1 MLKFSGSSYAC
12 QVWLERGVLFGRP
25 SPAAVGRRLGCRS
38 TLMRE
43 GTTHSAVLAHV
54 PKWCVSA
61 VAPAGGRHTTTSF
74 KPWGGCPPQ
83 SSQHRH
89 AQSSGGRGVTDTDT
103 SMLQVERNVRSKIW
117 WFTEFCVSHYVSH
130 FTAFFIV
137 VGAKTST
144 AKSCMRLT
152 FASRCAR
159 QRWQRCSDVGVGRV
173 YASLVLGVGLSFTPA
188 LPGARQARS
197 GSPREL

>member
-103 SMLQVERNVRSKIW
+103 SMLQVERNVRSKI
-117 WFTEFCVSHYVSH
+117 
-130 FTAFFIV
+130 
-137 VGAKTST
+137 
-144 AKSCMRLT
+144 
-152 FASRCAR
+152 
-159 QRWQRCSDVGVGRV
+159 
-173 YASLVLGVGLSFTPA
+173 
-188 LPGARQARS
+188 
-197 GSPREL
+197 